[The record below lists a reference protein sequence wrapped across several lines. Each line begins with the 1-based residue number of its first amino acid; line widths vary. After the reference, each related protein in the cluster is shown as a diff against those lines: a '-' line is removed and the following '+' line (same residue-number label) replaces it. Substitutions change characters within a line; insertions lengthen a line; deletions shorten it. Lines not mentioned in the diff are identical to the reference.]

1 MIRVRIDNS
10 GKGLTPMSLNWWRP
24 TKEEWVP
31 VLLDDHPQFWKRQVD
46 PTYQRPWQN
55 LSPRYAAWKS
65 REYPGQ
71 PILRATGL
79 MQDAAYIFTK
89 GNQFIVKSTDYGA
102 DNQFGIG
109 RKPARPWMG
118 VPDISLKQIVP
129 ISWKNILSRKR

>member
-1 MIRVRIDNS
+1 MIRIRIDNS
-10 GKGLTPMSLNWWRP
+10 GKGLTPMNLNWWRP

-31 VLLDDHPQFWKRQVD
+31 VLIDDHPQFWKRQVD
-46 PTYQRPWQN
+46 PTYQRPWQQ
-55 LSPRYAAWKS
+55 LSPGYAAWKS
-65 REYPGQ
+65 RKYPGQ

-79 MQDAAYIFTK
+79 MQDSAYIFTK

-102 DNQFGIG
+102 DNQFGVG
-109 RKPARPWMG
+109 RQPARPWMG

>member
-1 MIRVRIDNS
+1 MIRFKVDNS
-10 GKGLTPMSLNWWRP
+10 GKGLTPLNLNWWRP

-46 PTYQRPWQN
+46 PTYQRPWKQ
-55 LSPRYAAWKS
+55 LTPRYADLKNK
-65 REYPGQ
+65 RYPGE

-79 MQDAAYIFTK
+79 MQDIAHITVRGNVFTV
-89 GNQFIVKSTDYGA
+89 NSTYYGKYQ
-102 DNQFGIG
+102 QFGTS
-109 RKPARPWMG
+109 KMVARPWMG

>member
-1 MIRVRIDNS
+1 MIRVKVDNS
-10 GKGLTPMSLNWWRP
+10 GKGLTPLNLNWWKP

-46 PTYQRPWQN
+46 PTYQRPWARLTPQ
-55 LSPRYAAWKS
+55 YAEFKGE
-65 REYPGQ
+65 RYPGQ

-79 MQDAAYIFTK
+79 MQDAAFIYTK
-89 GNQFIVKSTDYGA
+89 GNVFLVKSTYYGA
-102 DNQFGIG
+102 YNQFGTS
-109 RKPARPWMG
+109 KMVARPWMG